1 MPLFLTRG
9 NYTQSAIAGMM
20 AKPEDR
26 TQAIS
31 PILKSVG
38 GTLHAMYNTLGEYDF
53 LIVAEAPSERDML
66 SVLLV
71 AAGTGSVFNLNTT
84 LAWPASEAVG
94 AFAKAS
100 DAGNPVPPGR
110 PAIARGRERFRR
122 WAMFAEH
129 DLVTRQT
136 HFACYKPA
144 SRIKSGESG
153 CRSSRCARKPSGSSA
168 KPWHARPLW

>member
-94 AFAKAS
+94 AFAKAQMLATQFHP
-100 DAGNPVPPGR
+100 AGQR
-110 PAIARGRERFRR
+110 
-122 WAMFAEH
+122 
-129 DLVTRQT
+129 
-136 HFACYKPA
+136 
-144 SRIKSGESG
+144 
-153 CRSSRCARKPSGSSA
+153 
-168 KPWHARPLW
+168 